1 MAILI
6 DEKKRVLVQGITGRE
21 GRARTRLMREY
32 GTNVVGG
39 VTPGKGGQSVL
50 GVPVFNTPQEAVNS
64 LGNIDVSVVFVPAAG
79 VKDAAISAIEAGIK
93 LAVLVPDRVPVWDA
107 MEIAAAAKAND
118 AMFLGPNTLGALSP
132 GKAVVGMIGGRA
144 ESARQWFKPGVPK
157 GVGVISRSGGMASST
172 GYYLGQ
178 AGVRLSSIVH
188 IGGDAVIGIRLPD
201 AALMFEA
208 DPLTEAI
215 VIFGEIGSSQ
225 EEELSQL
232 IADRKIT
239 KPVIAYIGGK
249 AAREGTRFS
258 HAGAIIEGGRGTHAG
273 KVKALREA
281 GATVVDAFGELP
293 GAVVAIL
300 EQIKG
305 QSLMSEADKKAVW
318 HSGITR
324 IQPNKVAVRGYDI
337 AELMGHVSFG
347 AAVYLILTGE
357 LPSPAIARLMDAILV
372 SSIDHG
378 ATPPSAL
385 SARNVASTGATLS
398 ASVAAGIMSI
408 NRHHGGAIED
418 CARQLKA
425 IADRAARD
433 SISLEEAATRTLR
446 TMSEAGERM
455 SGFGHRV
462 HTKDPRTA
470 RLFELA
476 REAGVDGVHM
486 QAARAVEKA
495 FADAKKSLPINVD
508 GAIGAIL
515 ADLGMNPA
523 AFNGI
528 FMIARTPGLIA
539 HVIEEQTREKPT
551 GPLSLRHAMRSRPPS
566 ARTTCSTS
574 PAARPPTL
582 RRPCTTRSRAITTRP
597 TPGATSLRC
606 LSPSARPLPARA
618 NGKIYVAGGFIG
630 GTSVTNA
637 LRIYDIAT
645 NTWTSGANMP
655 TSPGVE
661 AAAAA
666 VVNGKFYVMG
676 GDDFTNGLNT
686 TFIYDIATNT
696 WTTGATLPDSRT
708 NTYGTAS
715 NGLIYVYGG
724 VILPAFTTTDTLLRY
739 DPVANS
745 WTNLGSAGTAGLR
758 QLRRHLAFRHGP
770 TADHR
775 RRGLH
780 WCLHHRHP
788 HLHHQ
793 RRYVQRRPGD
803 DRQPRRARAGH
814 PA

>member
-64 LGNIDVSVVFVPAAG
+64 LGKIDVSVVFVPAAG

-107 MEIAAAAKAND
+107 MEIAAASKAND

-178 AGVRLSSIVH
+178 AGVRLSTIVH

-208 DPLTEAI
+208 DPLTETI

-225 EEELSQL
+225 EEELAQL
-232 IADRKIT
+232 IVDRKVT

-293 GAVVAIL
+293 GAVITIL

-305 QSLMSEADKKAVW
+305 QSLMSEAEKKAVW

-357 LPSPAIARLMDAILV
+357 LPSRAIARLMDAMLV

-385 SARNVASTGATLS
+385 AARTLASTGATLS

-425 IADRAARD
+425 IADLAARD
-433 SISLEEAATRTLR
+433 SISLEDAATRTIGK
-446 TMSEAGERM
+446 MSEAGERM
-455 SGFGHRV
+455 SGFGHRL

-476 REAGVDGVHM
+476 REAGVEGVHM

-539 HVIEEQTREKPT
+539 HVIEEKTRERPMRRIDPVNHGYD
-551 GPLSLRHAMRSRPPS
+551 GP
-566 ARTTCSTS
+566 
-574 PAARPPTL
+574 
-582 RRPCTTRSRAITTRP
+582 
-597 TPGATSLRC
+597 
-606 LSPSARPLPARA
+606 PAR
-618 NGKIYVAGGFIG
+618 
-630 GTSVTNA
+630 S
-637 LRIYDIAT
+637 L
-645 NTWTSGANMP
+645 
-655 TSPGVE
+655 
-661 AAAAA
+661 
-666 VVNGKFYVMG
+666 
-676 GDDFTNGLNT
+676 
-686 TFIYDIATNT
+686 
-696 WTTGATLPDSRT
+696 
-708 NTYGTAS
+708 
-715 NGLIYVYGG
+715 
-724 VILPAFTTTDTLLRY
+724 
-739 DPVANS
+739 
-745 WTNLGSAGTAGLR
+745 
-758 QLRRHLAFRHGP
+758 
-770 TADHR
+770 
-775 RRGLH
+775 
-780 WCLHHRHP
+780 
-788 HLHHQ
+788 
-793 RRYVQRRPGD
+793 
-803 DRQPRRARAGH
+803 
-814 PA
+814 

>member
-21 GRARTRLMREY
+21 GRTRTRLMREY
-32 GTNVVGG
+32 GTNVVAG
-39 VTPGKGGQSVL
+39 VTPGKGGQTVL
-50 GVPVFNTPQEAVNS
+50 GVPVFNTPKEAVNS
-64 LGNIDVSVVFVPAAG
+64 LGNIDISVVFVPAAG
-79 VKDAAISAIEAGIK
+79 VREAAISAIEAGIK

-107 MEIAAAAKAND
+107 MEIAAAAKANG
-118 AMFLGPNTLGALSP
+118 ATFLGPNTLGALSP

-178 AGVRLSSIVH
+178 AGVRLSTIVH

-201 AALMFEA
+201 AALMFET
-208 DPLTEAI
+208 DPLTDAI

-225 EEELSQL
+225 EEELAQL
-232 IADRKIT
+232 IVDRKIK

-281 GATVVDAFGELP
+281 GAIVVDAFGELP
-293 GAVVAIL
+293 GAVVKIL

-305 QSLMSEADKKAVW
+305 ESLMSEAEKKAVW
-318 HSGITR
+318 HSAITR
-324 IQPNKVAVRGYDI
+324 IEPNKVAVRGYDI

-347 AAVYLILTGE
+347 AAVYLILTKE
-357 LPSPAIARLMDAILV
+357 LPSPAVARLMDAILV

-385 SARNVASTGATLS
+385 AARTVASTGATLS

-425 IADRAARD
+425 IADRATRE
-433 SISLEEAATRTLR
+433 SISLDEAATRSLA
-446 TMSEAGERM
+446 TMSESGERM
-455 SGFGHRV
+455 SGFGHRL

-486 QAARAVEKA
+486 QTARAVEKA

-539 HVIEEQTREKPT
+539 HVIEEQTRERP
-551 GPLSLRHAMRSRPPS
+551 MR
-566 ARTTCSTS
+566 
-574 PAARPPTL
+574 
-582 RRPCTTRSRAITTRP
+582 
-597 TPGATSLRC
+597 
-606 LSPSARPLPARA
+606 
-618 NGKIYVAGGFIG
+618 
-630 GTSVTNA
+630 
-637 LRIYDIAT
+637 RI
-645 NTWTSGANMP
+645 
-655 TSPGVE
+655 
-661 AAAAA
+661 
-666 VVNGKFYVMG
+666 
-676 GDDFTNGLNT
+676 
-686 TFIYDIATNT
+686 
-696 WTTGATLPDSRT
+696 
-708 NTYGTAS
+708 
-715 NGLIYVYGG
+715 
-724 VILPAFTTTDTLLRY
+724 
-739 DPVANS
+739 DPVN
-745 WTNLGSAGTAGLR
+745 
-758 QLRRHLAFRHGP
+758 HGYDGP
-770 TADHR
+770 
-775 RRGLH
+775 
-780 WCLHHRHP
+780 P
-788 HLHHQ
+788 
-793 RRYVQRRPGD
+793 
-803 DRQPRRARAGH
+803 PRSL
-814 PA
+814 